1 MSTAVTTT
9 RPSLISKFA
18 DRYSVDA
25 TKLMDTLKAT
35 AFRQRGDQVVTNEQM
50 MALLV
55 VADQYGLNPFTKEIY
70 AYNDKGAIVPVVSV
84 DGWLR
89 IINEHPQFDGM
100 EFQYAEEFEEPTA
113 GKECYAWIECVIFRK
128 DRTRPTIIREYLDET
143 YQAPRGEKAFAG
155 PWQSHTKRMLRHKSI
170 IQCGRV
176 AFGFAG
182 IHDDDEAKHI
192 AERDMG
198 QAEEIVPVKQPLSRS
213 ARAQAPA
220 IERADQDGVIE
231 DPVQRPRETV
241 QQTEKPAQQSTKAAP
256 RQAKPAQREPGSDD
270 GFEGTPLSNSVSRIL
285 ATKMEQCAISE
296 SDIKKK
302 FGWGLDGVTME
313 NYPMVVEFIENPS

>member
-1 MSTAVTTT
+1 MSTAVTTQ

-198 QAEEIVPVKQPLSRS
+198 QAEEVAPVKQPQSRS
-213 ARAQAPA
+213 ARAAAPA

-231 DPVQRPRETV
+231 DPVQRQAEPV
-241 QQTEKPAQQSTKAAP
+241 QQTTRQTQSKP
-256 RQAKPAQREPGSDD
+256 RAKPAQAEREPGSDD
-270 GFEGTPLSNSVSRIL
+270 GFEGTPLSDSVKRIL
-285 ATKMEQCAISE
+285 ATKMEQCAVNE
-296 SDIKKK
+296 SDLKKK

-313 NYPMVVEFIENPS
+313 NYPMVVEFVENPS

>member
-1 MSTAVTTT
+1 MSTAVTTQ

-100 EFQYAEEFEEPTA
+100 EFKYAEEFEAPA
-113 GKECYAWIECVIFRK
+113 QAKECYAWIECVIFRK

-198 QAEEIVPVKQPLSRS
+198 QAEEVAPVKQPQSRS
-213 ARAQAPA
+213 ARTQAPA

-231 DPVQRPRETV
+231 DPVQRQAEPV
-241 QQTEKPAQQSTKAAP
+241 QQTTRQPQPKP
-256 RQAKPAQREPGSDD
+256 RAKPAQEQFEDPPATPVSD
-270 GFEGTPLSNSVSRIL
+270 SVMRIL
-285 ATKMEQCAISE
+285 KTKMEQNGVNE
-296 SDIKKK
+296 SDITKK
-302 FGWGLDGVTME
+302 FGFDLDGVTTA
-313 NYPMVVEFIENPS
+313 NYNAVADFVESPV

>member
-1 MSTAVTTT
+1 MSTAVTTQ

-100 EFQYAEEFEEPTA
+100 EFKYAEEFDSPA
-113 GKECYAWIECVIFRK
+113 LGKECYAWIECVIFRK

-143 YQAPRGEKAFAG
+143 YQAPRGEKGFAG

-192 AERDMG
+192 SERDMG
-198 QAEEIVPVKQPLSRS
+198 QADEVAPVKQPQSRS
-213 ARAQAPA
+213 ARTAAPA
-220 IERADQDGVIE
+220 IEQADQDGVIE
-231 DPVQRPRETV
+231 QPAQRQAETV
-241 QQTEKPAQQSTKAAP
+241 QQTTRQAQPKP
-256 RQAKPAQREPGSDD
+256 RAKPAQEQFEDPPSTPVSD
-270 GFEGTPLSNSVSRIL
+270 SVMRIL
-285 ATKMEQCAISE
+285 KTKMEQNGVNE
-296 SDIKKK
+296 SDITKK
-302 FGWGLDGVTME
+302 FGFDLDGVTTA
-313 NYPMVVEFIENPS
+313 NYNAVADFVENPV

>member
-1 MSTAVTTT
+1 MSTAVTTQ

-55 VADQYGLNPFTKEIY
+55 VADQFGLNPFTKEIY

-89 IINEHPQFDGM
+89 IINEHPQYDGM
-100 EFQYAEEFEEPTA
+100 EFRYADVFDAPA
-113 GKECYAWIECVIFRK
+113 QGKDCYAWIECVIYRK

-143 YQAPRGEKAFAG
+143 YQAPRGEKGFAG

-182 IHDDDEAKHI
+182 IHDDDEAKQI

-198 QAEEIVPVKQPLSRS
+198 LAEEVPPVKHPQSRS
-213 ARAQAPA
+213 SRAAQAVTPA
-220 IERADQDGVIE
+220 IEQADADGVIE
-231 DPVQRPRETV
+231 HPVQRQAEPV
-241 QQTEKPAQQSTKAAP
+241 QQTARSTQ
-256 RQAKPAQREPGSDD
+256 RQARPTPVAREPGADD
-270 GFEGTPLSNSVSRIL
+270 GFEGTPLSDSVKRIL
-285 ATKMEQCAISE
+285 ATKMEQCAVNE
-296 SDIKKK
+296 KDIQKK
-302 FGWGLDGVTME
+302 FGWGLEGVTME
-313 NYPMVVEFIENPS
+313 NYPMVVDFVENPS